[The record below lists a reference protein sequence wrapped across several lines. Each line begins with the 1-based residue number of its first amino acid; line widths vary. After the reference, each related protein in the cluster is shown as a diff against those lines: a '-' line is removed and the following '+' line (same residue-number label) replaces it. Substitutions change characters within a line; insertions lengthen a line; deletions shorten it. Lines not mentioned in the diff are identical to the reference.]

1 MRDVPGGLL
10 IPDKYLYGKEHGGW
24 VQLMKHFEAERLLCA
39 AMYLGQAETAFADLC
54 AYANSRIQFGQP
66 IGKFQ
71 LIQEKVCRDK
81 IILRACAIWC
91 SVLLG
96 STTRASL
103 SASMRIFAS
112 CSALKAIGRFATM
125 ASRSL
130 AVWAIAPT
138 SYAAFVARCRVG
150 RIGAGSSE
158 ILTKT
163 IAKDVLREA
172 GQYGGGTRAL
182 GI

>member
-1 MRDVPGGLL
+1 MVFRTAWEYDQ
-10 IPDKYLYGKEHGGW
+10 GKS
-24 VQLMKHFEAERLLCA
+24 
-39 AMYLGQAETAFADLC
+39 Y
-54 AYANSRIQFGQP
+54 P
-66 IGKFQ
+66 
-71 LIQEKVCRDK
+71 
-81 IILRACAIWC
+81 
-91 SVLLG
+91 
-96 STTRASL
+96 
-103 SASMRIFAS
+103 ASMRIFAS

-138 SYAAFVARCRVG
+138 IVCAFVGAMPVSG